1 MVTPY
6 GINLMVRDSTGCGHS
21 DDHDVRW
28 HTLVA
33 HSAGGSFPAHSR
45 RWRDLVGG
53 QHCVCVPL

>member
-53 QHCVCVPL
+53 